1 MTLLN
6 LRICI
11 IFRRMDGGWNLGYPY
26 LLHTPVMPINFSK
39 RQHFSRLYST
49 FKENNGVVYLGTFS
63 PSSVLIE
70 WPPNSCT
77 HLTIISKCLGFNS
90 ISIASGY
97 FCFAGW
103 PLYLEFWKYI
113 ELHVNLHVVH
123 MEKYIENKVFQ
134 KIIKGTWKG
143 NF

>member
-6 LRICI
+6 LWICI
-11 IFRRMDGGWNLGYPY
+11 IFRRMDGGWNLGYLY
-26 LLHTPVMPINFSK
+26 LLHTPVMPSNFSK
-39 RQHFSRLYST
+39 RQHFWRLYPT
-49 FKENNGVVYLGTFS
+49 FKENNGVVYLGIFS

-77 HLTIISKCLGFNS
+77 HFTIISKCLGF
-90 ISIASGY
+90 ASGY

-103 PLYLEFWKYI
+103 PLYLEFWKYL

-123 MEKYIENKVFQ
+123 MEKYIENKVFG

>member
-6 LRICI
+6 LWICI
-11 IFRRMDGGWNLGYPY
+11 IFRRMDGGWNLGYLY
-26 LLHTPVMPINFSK
+26 LLHTPVMPSNFSK
-39 RQHFSRLYST
+39 RQHFWRLYPT
-49 FKENNGVVYLGTFS
+49 FKENNGVVYLGIFS

-97 FCFAGW
+97 FCFVRW
-103 PLYLEFWKYI
+103 PLYLEFWKCI

-123 MEKYIENKVFQ
+123 MEKYIENKVFE
-134 KIIKGTWKG
+134 KIVKGTWKG

>member
-6 LRICI
+6 LWVCI
-11 IFRRMDGGWNLGYPY
+11 IFRRMDGGWNLGYLY
-26 LLHTPVMPINFSK
+26 LLHTPVMPSNFSK
-39 RQHFSRLYST
+39 RQHFWRLYPT
-49 FKENNGVVYLGTFS
+49 FKENNGVVYLGIFS

-97 FCFAGW
+97 FCFVRW
-103 PLYLEFWKYI
+103 PLYLEFWKCI

-123 MEKYIENKVFQ
+123 MEKYIENKVFE
-134 KIIKGTWKG
+134 KIVKGTWKG

>member
-6 LRICI
+6 LWICI
-11 IFRRMDGGWNLGYPY
+11 IFRRMDGGWNLGYLY
-26 LLHTPVMPINFSK
+26 LLHTPVMPGNFSK
-39 RQHFSRLYST
+39 RQHFWRLYPT
-49 FKENNGVVYLGTFS
+49 FKENNGVVYLGIFS

-97 FCFAGW
+97 FCFVRW
-103 PLYLEFWKYI
+103 PLYLEFWKCI

-123 MEKYIENKVFQ
+123 MEKYIENKVFE

>member
-6 LRICI
+6 LWICI
-11 IFRRMDGGWNLGYPY
+11 IFRRMDGGWNLGYLY
-26 LLHTPVMPINFSK
+26 LLHTPVMPSNFSK
-39 RQHFSRLYST
+39 RQHFWRLYPT
-49 FKENNGVVYLGTFS
+49 FKENNGVVYLGIFS
-63 PSSVLIE
+63 SSSVLIE

-97 FCFAGW
+97 FCFVRW
-103 PLYLEFWKYI
+103 PLYLEFWKCI

-123 MEKYIENKVFQ
+123 MEKYIENKVFE
-134 KIIKGTWKG
+134 KIVKGTWKG